1 MGSQTLALTYKWVF
15 FIVDEPQYLM
25 GYSPWGYKESDMTE
39 QLTLICN
46 HIYSSKFLKFLSNIN
61 ETEWKAVYS

>member
-1 MGSQTLALTYKWVF
+1 MDSQTLALTYKWVY

-25 GYSPWGYKESDMTE
+25 GYSSRGYKESDMTE
-39 QLTLICN
+39 QLTLIRN

-61 ETEWKAVYS
+61 ETE